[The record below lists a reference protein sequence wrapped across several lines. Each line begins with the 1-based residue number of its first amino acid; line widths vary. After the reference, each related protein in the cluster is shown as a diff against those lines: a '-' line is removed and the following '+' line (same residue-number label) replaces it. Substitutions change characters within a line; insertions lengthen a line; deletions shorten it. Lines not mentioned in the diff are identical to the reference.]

1 MAADRVAERRI
12 ANREIAKSRN
22 RESRGAESEKR
33 MTLPMHAPLSQI
45 AGNGA
50 LHYSRNLP
58 SQAPRPH
65 SPRVLVLSVSAGSG
79 HLRAAEA
86 VELALRRIVP
96 EATVKN
102 VDVLSLSIRAFRYC
116 YGQVYV
122 DLIDTAPQV
131 LGFFYN
137 IMDRF
142 QPPAQ
147 HSHRWDNLRVS
158 LEKMSM
164 RPFLHLL
171 QSEPWDLV
179 INTHFLSGEIIAS
192 LYGEKRCAIP
202 QVTVI
207 TDFEAHR
214 LWVTQPCAHY
224 FAATEEIARYLQCY
238 EVPARD
244 ISVTGIP
251 IHPVFA
257 EPKSAADCRAR
268 HGLATD
274 RPVILQLAGGSG
286 VGPIEELYR
295 SLLAVEVPI
304 QAVVVTGHN
313 TAARQ
318 RLEEVPVP
326 PPHRAKIIG
335 FTKEIDE
342 LMAAADL
349 AVTKSGG
356 LTISEAMARGLPL
369 AIVYPVPGQED
380 RNSDYLLENG
390 AAVKINHVPTLAF
403 KITELLRDPS
413 RLARLKASARRLGHP
428 RSAFAVAE
436 QSIAFLRPA
445 ALRQGQ

>member
-1 MAADRVAERRI
+1 MNPSIYASPQPTAAGVFHSVNAPAR
-12 ANREIAKSRN
+12 
-22 RESRGAESEKR
+22 
-33 MTLPMHAPLSQI
+33 APLS
-45 AGNGA
+45 
-50 LHYSRNLP
+50 
-58 SQAPRPH
+58 RP
-65 SPRVLVLSVSAGSG
+65 PRVLVLSVSAGSG

-86 VELALRRIVP
+86 VELALRRVAP
-96 EATVKN
+96 EAVVRN

-142 QPPAQ
+142 RPPAQ
-147 HSHRWDNLRVS
+147 QSHRWDNLRIS

-238 EVPARD
+238 EVPAHD

-257 EPKSAADCRAR
+257 EPKSAAECRAR
-268 HGLATD
+268 HGLAPD
-274 RPVILQLAGGSG
+274 RPVILQLTGGNG

-295 SLLAVEVPI
+295 ALLSIEVPI
-304 QAVVVTGHN
+304 EVVVVTGHN
-313 TAARQ
+313 PVARQ
-318 RLEEVPVP
+318 RLESVPVP
-326 PPHRAKIIG
+326 PPHRVKILG

-349 AVTKSGG
+349 AVTKPGG
-356 LTISEAMARGLPL
+356 LTTSEAMARGLPL

-390 AAVKINHVPTLAF
+390 AAIKINHVPTLAY
-403 KITELLRDPS
+403 KVTEVLRDPQ
-413 RLARLKASARRLGHP
+413 RLARLKANARRLGRP
-428 RSAFAVAE
+428 RSAFDVAGR
-436 QSIAFLRPA
+436 SLAFVQLATPRHV
-445 ALRQGQ
+445 Q